1 MAFVP
6 GDLLRLRERLEVH
19 WRVRDIQVEERS
31 RVAAL
36 SDPSH
41 HLELTQKGDT
51 EMHKVCKRKAVRDP
65 APTPERVAAQAAAA
79 RGRQEQSPASQ
90 SRQAGVGRE
99 GEPGAP
105 QHPELR
111 PFQPRTLRK
120 GKGGDFLSGH

>member
-1 MAFVP
+1 M
-6 GDLLRLRERLEVH
+6 H
-19 WRVRDIQVEERS
+19 YRVLDVQVEGRCG
-31 RVAAL
+31 VATL

-41 HLELTQKGDT
+41 HLELTQKRDT

-65 APTPERVAAQAAAA
+65 AQIPERVAALAAAA

-105 QHPELR
+105 QHPELP
-111 PFQPRTLRK
+111 PFQPRTPRK
-120 GKGGDFLSGH
+120 RKGGDFLAGN